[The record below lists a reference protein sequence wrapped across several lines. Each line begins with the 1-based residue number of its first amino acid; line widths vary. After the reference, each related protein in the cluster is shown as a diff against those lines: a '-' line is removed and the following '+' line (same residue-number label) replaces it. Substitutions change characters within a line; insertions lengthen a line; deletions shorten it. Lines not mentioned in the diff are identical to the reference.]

1 MDLLLV
7 DLPAPKCPLVQKST
21 NHRINRLV
29 TSADLAWANVAKR
42 RCDDFNSVKCS
53 QHGGQV
59 IDGVGCEVA
68 APAEE
73 GNDGNGE
80 PCQVEP

>member
-7 DLPAPKCPLVQKST
+7 DLRAPDCPLVQRST
-21 NHRINRLV
+21 NHRINSLGPMLR
-29 TSADLAWANVAKR
+29 SDG
-42 RCDDFNSVKCS
+42 CDDFNSVKRS